1 VSGTSGV
8 SGTEPG
14 DERGEGRGRG
24 ARISSDFPV
33 VVVGT
38 GFSGIAMGV
47 LLRRAGFEDFVLL
60 EKADAIGGT
69 WRDNH
74 YPGAACDVPSHL
86 YSFSFEPRADW
97 SRTFSGHAEIRA
109 YMDHCVAKYDLAR
122 HVRFRHEVTG
132 ATFDPHRGEWTVQL
146 QGREPLRAR
155 ALVLGNGALS
165 TPQLPAIEGLETFD
179 GPSFHSAR
187 WRHDVPLEG
196 KRVAVVGTGAS
207 AIQFVPEIQ
216 PRCGAL
222 TVFQRT
228 PPWIL
233 PKDDR
238 AFSALEKLAFARLP
252 ALEKAYRAW
261 TYATLEARA
270 VGFVVD
276 PRLMRGVEWFARRNL
291 AREVRDPELCA
302 RLTPTYTMGCKRI
315 LLSNDWY
322 RALVRPNVRVEGARI
337 ARVSPRGV
345 VTADGREHPADVLVL
360 GTGFAASNYL
370 AALDVRGLEGRGLH
384 EAVRDGAS
392 SYLGI
397 SVHGFPNLF
406 LLMGPNT
413 GLGHNSMI
421 VMIEAQAR
429 YAVQAIAALRDR
441 GLVTVDVREGAQRA
455 FTEEIQARLAKS
467 VWATGCSSWYL
478 ADGKNGTTWPG
489 FTLEYL
495 WRTRRFDRSRY
506 DVVAGAPRVAPPPWS
521 SHADRPSLLSSL
533 PESSHA
539 HARS

>member
-1 VSGTSGV
+1 V
-8 SGTEPG
+8 
-14 DERGEGRGRG
+14 
-24 ARISSDFPV
+24 SDFPI

-38 GFSGIAMGV
+38 GFSGLAMGV
-47 LLRRAGFEDFVLL
+47 LLRRAGFDDFVLL

-74 YPGAACDVPSHL
+74 YPGATCDVPSHL
-86 YSFSFEPRADW
+86 YSFSFEPHAGW

-109 YMDHCVAKYDLAR
+109 YMERCVEKHDLAR
-122 HVRFRHEVTG
+122 HVRLRHEVTG
-132 ATFDPHRGEWTVQL
+132 ATYDAARGTWTVL
-146 QGREPLRAR
+146 LRDREPLRAR

-165 TPQLPAIEGLETFD
+165 TPQLPAIEGLASFE

-187 WRHDVPLEG
+187 WRHDVPLED

-207 AIQFVPEIQ
+207 AVQFVPEIQ

-238 AFSALEKLAFARLP
+238 AFRPLQKLAFARFP

-261 TYATLEARA
+261 IYATLEARA

-291 AREVRDPELCA
+291 AREVADPGLRA
-302 RLTPTYTMGCKRI
+302 RLTPSYTMGCKRI

-322 RALVRPNVRVEGARI
+322 RALVQPNVTVESARI
-337 ARVSPRGV
+337 ARISPRGI

-370 AALDVRGLEGRGLH
+370 ATLDVRGLGGRGLH
-384 EAVRDGAS
+384 DAVRDGAA

-397 SVHGFPNLF
+397 GVHGFPNLF

-429 YAVQAIAALRDR
+429 YAVQAIEALRDR
-441 GLVTVDVREGAQRA
+441 ALVSVDVRADVQRA

-478 ADGKNGTTWPG
+478 DDGKNGTTWPG

-495 WRTRRFDRSRY
+495 ARTRRFEAARY
-506 DVVAGAPRVAPPPWS
+506 DVVEDPAARPEGVQAR
-521 SHADRPSLLSSL
+521 ADRARRRAGWLRFANPFKEAL
-533 PESSHA
+533 HA